1 MRRETVKQK
10 GSSSMATKQEI
21 TDGMAQLI
29 VQAKRVGALLDE
41 QGDWETQRPA
51 GWTPREMFCH
61 IAATGGMI
69 AQMGPALLAGP
80 EDADM
85 TQSTNITDL
94 NAQTLA
100 SMQALTPQQLVAMV
114 ETNYTNASNWVQT
127 LSDEELQSKKTFAQM
142 TMPASELLANIGV
155 LHANHH
161 LYEAALRVAF

>member
-1 MRRETVKQK
+1 
-10 GSSSMATKQEI
+10 MATKQEI
-21 TDGMAQLI
+21 VDGMQQLI
-29 VQAKRVGALLDE
+29 VQAKRVGNLLDE
-41 QGDWETQRPA
+41 QGDWETKRPA

-69 AQMGPALLAGP
+69 AQMGPAMLAAP

-85 TQSTNITDL
+85 TQSTSITDL

-100 SMQALTPQQLVAMV
+100 SMEALTPAQLVEMV
-114 ETNYTNASNWVQT
+114 DTNYSKSAAWVQS
-127 LSDEELQSKKTFAQM
+127 LSDEQLQSKKTFAQM

-155 LHANHH
+155 LHGNHH

>member
-1 MRRETVKQK
+1 M
-10 GSSSMATKQEI
+10 SAKQEI
-21 TDGMAQLI
+21 VDGMQQLI
-29 VQAKRVGALLDE
+29 VQAKRVGKLLDD
-41 QGDWETQRPA
+41 QGDWEVTRPA

-69 AQMGPALLAGP
+69 AQMGPALLSAP
-80 EDADM
+80 EDSDF
-85 TQSTNITDL
+85 TQSTNISDL

-100 SMQALTPQQLVAMV
+100 SMQALTPAQLVEMV
-114 ETNYTNASNWVQT
+114 EQNYSKAAEWVKTIPDDQLAANKSFAS
-127 LSDEELQSKKTFAQM
+127 M

>member
-1 MRRETVKQK
+1 MTAKQDIK
-10 GSSSMATKQEI
+10 N
-21 TDGMAQLI
+21 GMQQVI

-41 QGDWETQRPA
+41 QNDWEAVRPA

-61 IAATGGMI
+61 VAATGGMI
-69 AQMGPALLAGP
+69 AQMGPALLAAP
-80 EDADM
+80 EAADM

-100 SMQALTPQQLVAMV
+100 SMQALTPTQLVAMV
-114 ETNYTNASNWVQT
+114 ETNYGKAIEWVESVPDDQ
-127 LSDEELQSKKTFAQM
+127 LSANKTFAQM

>member
-1 MRRETVKQK
+1 MT
-10 GSSSMATKQEI
+10 TKQEI
-21 TDGMAQLI
+21 VDGMQQLI
-29 VQAKRVGALLDE
+29 VQSRRVGKLLDD
-41 QGDWETQRPA
+41 QGDWETKRPA

-69 AQMGPALLAGP
+69 AQMGPALLAAP

-85 TQSTNITDL
+85 TQSTSIGDL
-94 NAQTLA
+94 NAQTIA
-100 SMQALTPQQLVAMV
+100 SMQALTPEQLVEMV
-114 ETNYTNASNWVQT
+114 ATNYTKAAEWVQ
-127 LSDEELQSKKTFAQM
+127 SIPDDQFQSKKTFAQM